1 MADEN
6 QTDDILSVID
16 DAHRPDAGDTGDE
29 GEEYVEGSPPSDDA
43 PAGDAETTESDAEA
57 EEAPK
62 PEPKKSGIDK
72 RIGEL
77 TKARYEAERRVTA
90 AEAKAQ
96 AYEELLKQFPNLAQP
111 VKAPDV
117 AAPVDDPEPTEEN
130 FRGSYEEL
138 EEAKLSWRVRRETEK
153 AVAKLEADREAKA
166 QQLTEKEQ
174 RQARAAED
182 EKRATEFLE
191 RAEKD
196 RPGFIQSVAHMH
208 ELMDAAPAVARAI
221 VMMPEGP
228 DVLLYLSRK
237 SDEAERIAALPP
249 MRQAVEI
256 GVLSERVRVAR
267 AAKKNTNADPPIN
280 PLGGSS
286 APVQKDPEK
295 MSMAEYKAWRAGKGK

>member
-1 MADEN
+1 MAEET

-16 DAHRPDAGDTGDE
+16 DAPNPDAGDTGAS
-29 GEEYVEGSPPSDDA
+29 GEEYVEGSPPSGDA
-43 PAGDAETTESDAEA
+43 PADDAETTEIDVAA

-62 PEPKKSGIDK
+62 PEPRKSGVDRRIDK
-72 RIGEL
+72 L
-77 TKARYEAERRVTA
+77 TWEKHEAERRAIA
-90 AEAKAQ
+90 AEAKIEAQ
-96 AYEELLKQFPNLAQP
+96 MELLKQFPNLAQP
-111 VKAPDV
+111 GKSTDA
-117 AAPVDDPEPTEEN
+117 AAPADDPEPTEEN
-130 FRGSYEEL
+130 FKGSFEEL
-138 EEAKLSWRVRRETEK
+138 EEARLSWRVRQE
-153 AVAKLEADREAKA
+153 VAKLEAAREAKS
-166 QQLTEKEQ
+166 QQLTEEQQ
-174 RQARAAED
+174 RQARAVEG

-191 RAEKD
+191 RGEKAF
-196 RPGFIQSVAHMH
+196 PGFRQSVAHMAD
-208 ELMDAAPAVARAI
+208 LLDRAPSISGTVLDL
-221 VMMPEGP
+221 PEGP

-256 GVLSERVRVAR
+256 GVLAERVRVAR